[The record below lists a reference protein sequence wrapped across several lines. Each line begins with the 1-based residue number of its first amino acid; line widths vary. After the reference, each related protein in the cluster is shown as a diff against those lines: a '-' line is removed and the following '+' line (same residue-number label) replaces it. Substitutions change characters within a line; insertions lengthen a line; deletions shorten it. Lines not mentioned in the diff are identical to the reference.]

1 MSLYFIILLLMSLI
15 FNYFIIFY
23 SIPIAKFLRV
33 IDLPS
38 KNSLHKLPTPSTG
51 GFAFLSTILIYYLYL
66 NNLSFNLIEII
77 ILFLI
82 FLIGFFDD
90 KFKLSPYLRLFL
102 IAVLC
107 FILFKYNELFL
118 VKELNFYNFYSKT
131 IPLKDFS
138 IIFTILCFLILCN
151 TYNFTDGINGLAIII
166 AIIWIGFL
174 PLGDFYG
181 KIILLSNLS
190 LIFFFN
196 IKGKI
201 FLGNSGSLLIS
212 FFLASQCI
220 SSYNNNFDLKADQ
233 IFVYFMI
240 PGFDFVRLF
249 FSRLLKKKSPLLGDL
264 NHLHHIL
271 INKYQLKR
279 SLIIYS
285 VMIIVPILVFKFFI
299 IKSIYLIIIS
309 AIIYSLILYF
319 LKKS

>member
-1 MSLYFIILLLMSLI
+1 MILYFTILLLLSLI
-15 FNYFIIFY
+15 LTYFIIFY
-23 SIPIAKFLRV
+23 SIPIAKFLKI

-38 KNSLHKLPTPSTG
+38 KNSLHRFPTPSTG

-66 NNLSFNLIEII
+66 NNLSVNLTEII
-77 ILFLI
+77 IFFLI
-82 FLIGFFDD
+82 FLVGFFDD

-102 IAVLC
+102 IAALC

-118 VKELNFYNFYSKT
+118 IKELNFYNFYSKT
-131 IPLKDFS
+131 ILLKEFS

-166 AIIWIGFL
+166 AIIWITFL

-181 KIILLSNLS
+181 KIILLANLS
-190 LIFFFN
+190 LILFFN

-212 FFLASQCI
+212 FFLASQYI
-220 SSYNNNFDLKADQ
+220 NTYNNNFELKADQ

-249 FSRLLKKKSPLLGDL
+249 FSRIVKKKSPLIGDL

-271 INKYQLKR
+271 INKYELKK

-285 VMIIVPILVFKFFI
+285 IMMIVPILIFNFFI
-299 IKSIYLIIIS
+299 IKFIYLIIIS